1 LPISASKDQ
10 PAGRGGHNRLDYLLT
25 LDMAKELSM
34 VERTPKGKQ
43 ARQYFIEIERRYYA
57 GERPSPMPSTNPLPE
72 PARALPDG
80 GDEPTADAPVD
91 SEAVMDFLARSLD
104 PSVSEWKQITFL
116 DPFLPM
122 PLHRFL
128 ALAQRIYVALE
139 NTRPAP
145 SDPLALRREA
155 IEEAARISG
164 AHLQSL
170 ADAFGGSR
178 RAWLVWNRK

>member
-1 LPISASKDQ
+1 MVQNNAK
-10 PAGRGGHNRLDYLLT
+10 GR
-25 LDMAKELSM
+25 E
-34 VERTPKGKQ
+34 
-43 ARQYFIEIERRYYA
+43 ARRYFIEIERRYYA
-57 GERPSPMPSTNPLPE
+57 GERPSPMPSTTPLPE

-80 GDEPTADAPVD
+80 VDEPTADAPVD

-128 ALAQRIYVALE
+128 ALAQGIYVALE

-145 SDPLALRREA
+145 SDPLALHREA
-155 IEEAARISG
+155 IGEAARISG